1 MSKRSS
7 GQWTFPIPIQFCIAQ
22 QTTKIARGGA
32 RALPLPSPRFIVC
45 WVPPPRHTH
54 TGKHSGRA
62 GIAQRGTAA
71 VQPACTL
78 KTRVRV
84 PFCRQAEE
92 DYEEE
97 MRHPADAGT
106 SDGARCC
113 RCAVHT
119 HTHTHTHRHTQT
131 HTDTHTQTQ
140 TQTHT
145 HKDTQTHT
153 RREVTKEPHTHTHT
167 HTHTH
172 KHTHTHTI
180 NTTKQA
186 AAKA

>member
-1 MSKRSS
+1 MSKCSS
-7 GQWTFPIPIQFCIAQ
+7 GQWTFPIPIQFCLAQ

-54 TGKHSGRA
+54 TRKHSGRA

-84 PFCRQAEE
+84 LLRRQAEE

-106 SDGARCC
+106 GDGARRC
-113 RCAVHT
+113 RCAVLGVSLF
-119 HTHTHTHRHTQT
+119 RVLSQT
-131 HTDTHTQTQ
+131 YKMNIHGGGGREEAGVGEPDF
-140 TQTHT
+140 
-145 HKDTQTHT
+145 
-153 RREVTKEPHTHTHT
+153 RRVLRSVVERLRSRPPP
-167 HTHTH
+167 
-172 KHTHTHTI
+172 
-180 NTTKQA
+180 
-186 AAKA
+186 